1 MVLPISFFK
10 HHKTINQR
18 QGKINKTKE
27 SSIIIAVSIWRM
39 NAKKKKKKKN
49 RERERRKRNLIA
61 IGIVN
66 HSVTGSSPSS
76 SFSLAPDINDGSLHI

>member
-1 MVLPISFFK
+1 MVLPISFLK

-18 QGKINKTKE
+18 QEKINKTKE
-27 SSIIIAVSIWRM
+27 SSIIMAISIWRM
-39 NAKKKKKKKN
+39 NAKKKKKN

-66 HSVTGSSPSS
+66 HSVNGSSPSS